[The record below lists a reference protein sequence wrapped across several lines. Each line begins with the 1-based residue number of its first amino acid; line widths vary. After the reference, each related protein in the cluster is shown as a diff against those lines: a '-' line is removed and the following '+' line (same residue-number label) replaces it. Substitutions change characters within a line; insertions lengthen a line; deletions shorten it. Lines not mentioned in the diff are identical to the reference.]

1 MRCGHRRE
9 HETEIRMKRWANFRQ
24 EDRGRNRFL
33 FSSYYSTVSSKGKER
48 ERERKRNS
56 GAGGS
61 KKVTCQLGQRICMIT
76 RLETGRAEGFCA
88 SLLPVLLFRSGGD
101 SGPWIHPDPV
111 PRTSSRNRRRFDSP
125 VKEPRFF
132 FSSDRQT
139 DRRRNAEAVLAMN
152 SSWEGRCLP
161 RDSVPCT
168 RKGSEGKSSSSWS
181 ARITYNPERER
192 GNGGAADREK
202 RRERDPPTH
211 ETPPLLNYSC
221 VQGAIRE
228 NVFCVREIR
237 GTFRHVSPPRSRRL
251 AGCTA
256 WVDADPRQSTWC
268 LLIFPFPHA
277 TKEKT
282 PFLFLSL
289 GTGQDQPNG
298 TCSLEPYRITQ
309 AWTAQQQK
317 RFKVGDNDTCRL
329 EPYSITRAFVQLHL
343 SNFSLLSLFFPFGP
357 VACLYLTTCAWDEH
371 ETCWNEYHLPG

>member
-1 MRCGHRRE
+1 
-9 HETEIRMKRWANFRQ
+9 
-24 EDRGRNRFL
+24 
-33 FSSYYSTVSSKGKER
+33 
-48 ERERKRNS
+48 
-56 GAGGS
+56 
-61 KKVTCQLGQRICMIT
+61 MIT

-132 FSSDRQT
+132 FLFRSADGQKKECRSGTCNEFKLRGQ
-139 DRRRNAEAVLAMN
+139 VLTSGFRTMYA
-152 SSWEGRCLP
+152 
-161 RDSVPCT
+161 
-168 RKGSEGKSSSSWS
+168 EGKRREELLLLVCSDHIQS
-181 ARITYNPERER
+181 RERER
-192 GNGGAADREK
+192 EKGNGGAADREK

-228 NVFCVREIR
+228 NLFCVREIR

-256 WVDADPRQSTWC
+256 WVDADPRQSTWR